1 MGLPEAVI
9 ARYVDNRQP
18 SPVLPMD
25 EKIIEAQQATADLF
39 YANKLLP
46 KRLDVK
52 NALAAST
59 PIFARAAL
67 IRQRDAQKP

>member
-1 MGLPEAVI
+1 MGLLEAVI
-9 ARYVDNRQP
+9 ARYVDNRPP

-52 NALAAST
+52 DALAVST

>member
-9 ARYVDNRQP
+9 ARYVDNRPP
-18 SPVLPMD
+18 SPVLPID

-52 NALAAST
+52 
-59 PIFARAAL
+59 
-67 IRQRDAQKP
+67 DAVWTSAN